1 MPDFI
6 QRDESPDAK
15 PESAQASQTET
26 EQLPLATLSGTVEEG
41 ADEEDVESKL
51 AYDSLMAGIGQIVP
65 IISPTAVATATGIC
79 VLIGMVFGYGPAR
92 RAAKLDPVESLRY
105 Q

>member
-51 AYDSLMAGIGQIVP
+51 AYDSLMKHQ
-65 IISPTAVATATGIC
+65 
-79 VLIGMVFGYGPAR
+79 AR
-92 RAAKLDPVESLRY
+92 MAMPFSTSSRFIRS
-105 Q
+105 